1 MTYQLRGK
9 IMETL
14 VSTKI
19 YNIYNMYDGP
29 EIVLRYENDR
39 WIINDGDKILWDNK
53 TYDDIILRYIN
64 DTINLER
71 LDINEEYRFIYL
83 SYKNINMV
91 NYFKK
96 FGVRYERLVQISGP
110 KIEEVEEDEPIY
122 RNIGSVECN
131 EIMNEVNNKQK
142 LKKIIFQ
149 KGFIIEDIDTGI
161 RVGTYTTMFNK
172 INKMLKNYSNKYE
185 YYLYLYQNNLLNNYI
200 SYISNKLYST
210 NIINRINRCIK
221 CISNEI
227 LNIFFL
233 TNNKNNS
240 DIYYQLSDTYKN
252 LLYQLKMDYRK
263 TKVRINIHVI
273 YSKLKSIDL
282 SMLKQLIFDRQE
294 LIKNNNLLDH
304 FDKQNYD
311 LIIVSNFLRK

>member
-273 YSKLKSIDL
+273 YSKLKSIEL